1 MTTTIAINASND
13 MYMDSTNNLA
23 IATGQTA
30 VSQAA
35 QTATLAQLEEMIFF
49 TTQGM
54 PSLQSV
60 FVGEPNYSLY
70 QAAVVGA
77 IQAINGVIAVTSI
90 VVSVQGGVMNYTAE
104 IETIYGTT
112 VIDG

>member
-1 MTTTIAINASND
+1 MTTVIAINDSND
-13 MYMDSTNNLA
+13 IFMDSTNNLA
-23 IATGQTA
+23 IATGLTA
-30 VSQAA
+30 VSQAS
-35 QTATLAQLEEMIFF
+35 QTSTLAQLEEMILF

-70 QAAVVGA
+70 QAAVVAA
-77 IQAINGVIAVTSI
+77 IQSINGVIAVTSI
-90 VVSVQGGVMNYTAE
+90 IVSVQGGVMAYTAE
-104 IETIYGTT
+104 IETNYGIA